1 MSTQTP
7 ADFDFDA
14 AADEAVKRGT
24 SSLSEAVKAGA
35 RDGVIAAFRHLG
47 LAALVKGDHTEPDGD
62 EGRGGEGDGDGD
74 EGAGTDAGGDGGAGG
89 SDDGAAG
96 GGGSD
101 DGGGGDG
108 GGADDPENDPA
119 NAAGADD
126 MLYKGE
132 IDVTK
137 LIAELS
143 GVPAELRKLGTRLDA
158 LEKGMATKGE
168 ITAIRVQVSELAKG
182 TAAGVQQIL
191 VAQGD
196 TATRLVEQPGR
207 VHQPRTNPN
216 AAAQRAGESVDGK
229 LTDIELAKG
238 LAEGV
243 ITTQLKRT
251 YAQHGKFCEDDAQNA
266 EMEAKVRTAAASY
279 GKRP

>member
-1 MSTQTP
+1 MATQQP

-47 LAALVKGDHTEPDGD
+47 LAALVKGDHAEPDGD

-74 EGAGTDAGGDGGAGG
+74 EGAPTDAGGDDGGVGGA
-89 SDDGAAG
+89 DDGASGG

-101 DGGGGDG
+101 DGGDG
-108 GGADDPENDPA
+108 GSDNPENDPA

-137 LIAELS
+137 LIAELA
-143 GVPAELRKLGTRLDA
+143 GVPGELRKLGTRLDA

-168 ITAIRVQVSELAKG
+168 IQAVRVQVSELAKG

-196 TATRLVEQPGR
+196 TTTRLVEQPGR
-207 VHQPRTNPN
+207 VHQPRVNTNT
-216 AAAQRAGESVDGK
+216 AAQRAGESVDGK
-229 LTDIELAKG
+229 LTDIELAKA
-238 LAEGV
+238 LAQEV
-243 ITTQLKRT
+243 ITPVLKRT
-251 YAQHGKFCEDDAQNA
+251 YAQHGKFCEDEAQNA
-266 EMEAKVRTAAASY
+266 EMEAKVRTAAANY